1 MKIKEIPVSIFHTL
15 KLLSLSATKLR
26 LNEKKEVPVIVSLTS
41 IPSRLGLV
49 HLVIRSLMDQE
60 VRPKKI
66 VLWLNKTLKDSIPKK
81 LGKLEGDLFEIRF
94 SALECSHR
102 KLIHSLDAF
111 PSEIIIT
118 CDDDLIYRRNW
129 LRLLFEAHQDH
140 PNRILANQTRYISY
154 DQQGKLLPYKQWIY
168 RGGTPFN
175 ADAVLPLGAG
185 GVLYPPG
192 TLLDKT
198 GDIDLFMDLAPK
210 ADDLW
215 FKAMS
220 YLKGTTSSNA
230 GNAPKKPIPIMG
242 SQVQS
247 LKKQNVDQDK
257 NRSTWEAVSA
267 HFEIDLSRQTGL

>member
-1 MKIKEIPVSIFHTL
+1 MKIKEIPVSLFHTL
-15 KLLSLSATKLR
+15 RLLWLSTASLQK
-26 LNEKKEVPVIVSLTS
+26 NEKKEVPALVSLTS

-49 HLVIRSLMDQE
+49 HIVIRSLLAQE

-66 VLWLNKTLKDSIPKK
+66 VLWLNETLKDAIPRK
-81 LGKLEGDLFEIRF
+81 LGKLEGERFEIRF

-102 KLIHSLDAF
+102 KLIHSLEAY
-111 PSEIIIT
+111 PSGIIIT
-118 CDDDLIYRRNW
+118 CDDDLIYRPNW
-129 LRLLFEAHQDH
+129 LRLLFEAHLEH
-140 PNRILANQTRYISY
+140 PNHIVANQTRYISY

-168 RGGTPFN
+168 RSGTPFN
-175 ADAVLPLGAG
+175 ADAVLPVGAG

-198 GDIDLFMDLAPK
+198 TDIDLFMTLAPK

-220 YLKGTTSSNA
+220 YLKGTTSMNA

-267 HFEIDLSRQTGL
+267 HFKIDLSD